1 MKTEAVEGNFHGLL
15 LPGIHMPSGRLLV
28 SLALGL
34 ASAACGGSARPA
46 APTPAPQGPA
56 PSAPRPA
63 EPQAGAPQ
71 GGAEQQGEGQRPAGI
86 PQAGEPRPRPYNR
99 VITAEAKTRAG
110 LFKTHQIGTRFYFEI
125 PAGELGKE
133 MLLVTRVARVPV
145 NMGYGGQ
152 QAGATRVL
160 RWERHD
166 HRILLRSV
174 SYETVA
180 DSTTP
185 IYQAVRNSNND
196 VVIGAFNIEAYGPD
210 SAAVIEVTRFYAA
223 PPPEM
228 GPGNQFRGTPDANRS
243 FIERVL
249 SFPQNVEVEATLT
262 YPAPPPGVPGQA
274 QPVNPFAPTANTTA
288 SLLLHWSM
296 VKLPEHPMQPRL
308 ADKRIGFFSIQ
319 QLDYG
324 RPEQRAQQRQYIIR
338 WRLEK
343 KDPTAAVSE
352 PVKPIVYYVDRATP
366 DWLKPW
372 VKKGIEDWQPAFE
385 AAGFSHAIIAAD
397 PPSPEQDPDWAPEDA
412 RYSVV
417 RWFPST
423 IENATGPNVHDP
435 RTGEIIESDIYVY
448 HNIMNLQRDWY
459 FTQVGHLDPRARM
472 WPYPDSLMGRLV
484 EFVVAH
490 EVGHTLGYQ
499 HDQKGSSL
507 YPTDSVRSRTWVHR
521 MGHSPSIMDYS
532 RFNYTA
538 QPGDSIA
545 IPDLIPRQGPWDF
558 YTTHWG
564 YAPIPDAH
572 TPDQEWATLDG
583 WSREQDSIPWYRFNL
598 SDSYG
603 ADPGDQTEA
612 VGDADPVKA
621 TAWGLRSIQQ
631 IVPLLVPATVHR
643 GEDYDDLGEMY
654 GRLVGQWAQEMRH
667 VAIIVGGAQAQEKY
681 AGQDGPRYRPWPR
694 TRQKDAVRFL
704 NENAFATPGYFLL
717 DDILR
722 KIEVEG
728 ALRRINSAQAGILN
742 SLFNDRRL
750 ERMEEFAALDNSDG
764 QAYSLSEML
773 ADVRQGIWSELDKQP
788 VTVDAFRRELQ
799 RSYLAA
805 VKAKITPPTP
815 QLPPGLPPGLA
826 QQFGPARATSDVK
839 AAFKAELR
847 ALDASIQRALP
858 RASDRMT
865 RAHLEDARDQIKDIL
880 EPERK

>member
-1 MKTEAVEGNFHGLL
+1 MRPHRT
-15 LPGIHMPSGRLLV
+15 LV
-28 SLALGL
+28 TLALCL
-34 ASAACGGSARPA
+34 APAGCGRSAPPA
-46 APTPAPQGPA
+46 APTPQPA
-56 PSAPRPA
+56 RPETPAHPEAQPPSGAA
-63 EPQAGAPQ
+63 GGQEAGA
-71 GGAEQQGEGQRPAGI
+71 QGERPTG
-86 PQAGEPRPRPYNR
+86 QAGEPRPRPYNR
-99 VITAEAKTRAG
+99 VITAEAKTRDG

-125 PAGELGKE
+125 PRAQLNQE
-133 MLLVTRVARVPV
+133 MLLVTRAARVPV

-152 QAGATRVL
+152 QLGPSRVL
-160 RWERHD
+160 RWERRD
-166 HRILLRSV
+166 HRILLRTV
-174 SYETVA
+174 SFETVA

-196 VVIGAFNIEAYGPD
+196 VVIAGFNVEAYGPD
-210 SAAVIEVTRFYAA
+210 SSAVIEVTRLYTA

-228 GPGNQFRGTPDANRS
+228 GPGPQFRAAPDANRS

-262 YPAPPPGVPGQA
+262 YPAPVPGAPGQT
-274 QPVNPFAPTANTTA
+274 QPVNPFAPTISGTA
-288 SLLLHWSM
+288 SVLMHWSM

-308 ADKRIGFFSIQ
+308 ADKRIGFFSIR

-324 RPEQRAQQRQYIIR
+324 RPEQRAQQRQYIVR

-343 KDPTAAVSE
+343 KDPTAAVSD
-352 PVKPIVYYVDRATP
+352 PLKPIVYYVDRATP

-372 VKKGIEDWQPAFE
+372 VKRGIEDWQPAFE
-385 AAGFSHAIIAAD
+385 AAGFRRAIIAAD

-435 RTGEIIESDIYVY
+435 RTGEILESDIYVY
-448 HNIMNLQRDWY
+448 HNIMNLQRAWY

-472 WPYPDSLMGRLV
+472 WPLPDSLMGRLV

-499 HDQKGSSL
+499 HDQKGSAT

-538 QPGDSIA
+538 QPEDGL
-545 IPDLIPRQGPWDF
+545 PLEDLIPRLGPWDL

-564 YAPIPDAH
+564 YAPIPAAN

-583 WSREQDSIPWYRFNL
+583 WSREQDSVPWYRFNL
-598 SDSYG
+598 SDSRG
-603 ADPGDQTEA
+603 ADPGDQSEA

-621 TAWGLRSIQQ
+621 TGWGIRSIKQ
-631 IVPLLVPATVHR
+631 IVPLLGPATVHA
-643 GEDYDDLGEMY
+643 GEDYDDLSDMY
-654 GRLVGQWAQEMRH
+654 GRLINQWATELRH

-681 AGQDGPRYRPWPR
+681 AGQNGPRYQPWSR
-694 TRQKDAVRFL
+694 ARQKDAVRFL
-704 NENAFATPGYFLL
+704 NQNAFATPAFLL
-717 DDILR
+717 VDDILR

-728 ALRRINSAQAGILN
+728 ALRRINTAQNGVLTT
-742 SLFNDRRL
+742 LFNDRRL
-750 ERMEEFAALDNSDG
+750 ERLVEFGAVDHPNGDG
-764 QAYSLSEML
+764 YGLAEML
-773 ADVRQGIWSELDKQP
+773 ADVRGGIWGELDGQR
-788 VTVDAFRRELQ
+788 VTIDPFRRELQ

-805 VKAKITPPTP
+805 VKAKLNPSTPII
-815 QLPPGLPPGLA
+815 PPGIPPQLA
-826 QQFGPARATSDVK
+826 QQFGPARATSDIK
-839 AAFKAELR
+839 AAFRSELR

-858 RASDRMT
+858 RTSDRMT
-865 RAHLEDARDQIKDIL
+865 RAHLEDARDQIRDIL
-880 EPERK
+880 EPERR

>member
-1 MKTEAVEGNFHGLL
+1 
-15 LPGIHMPSGRLLV
+15 
-28 SLALGL
+28 
-34 ASAACGGSARPA
+34 
-46 APTPAPQGPA
+46 
-56 PSAPRPA
+56 
-63 EPQAGAPQ
+63 
-71 GGAEQQGEGQRPAGI
+71 
-86 PQAGEPRPRPYNR
+86 

-125 PAGELGKE
+125 PASELGKE
-133 MLLVTRVARVPV
+133 MLLVTRAARVPV

-152 QAGATRVL
+152 QLGPTRVL

-174 SYETVA
+174 SYEIVA

-185 IYQAVRNSNND
+185 IYQAVRNANND
-196 VVIGAFNIEAYGPD
+196 VVIGAFNVEAYGPD
-210 SAAVIEVTRFYAA
+210 SSAVIEVTRFYTA

-262 YPAPPPGVPGQA
+262 YPAPQGGPGQA
-274 QPVNPFAPTANTTA
+274 QQPANPFAPPVTETA
-288 SLLLHWSM
+288 SLLMHWSM

-319 QLDYG
+319 QMDYG
-324 RPEQRAQQRQYIIR
+324 RPEQRAQQREYIIR

-343 KDPTAAVSE
+343 NDPTAAVSE

-385 AAGFSHAIIAAD
+385 AAGFRRAIIAAD
-397 PPSPEQDPDWAPEDA
+397 PPAPEQDPDWAPEDA

-423 IENATGPNVHDP
+423 IENAMGPNVHDP
-435 RTGEIIESDIYVY
+435 RTGEIIESDIYVW

-507 YPTDSVRSRTWVHR
+507 YPTDSVRSRTWAHR

-538 QPGDSIA
+538 QPEDSIA
-545 IPDLIPRQGPWDF
+545 IPDLIPRLGPWDV

-564 YAPIPDAH
+564 YAPIPDAKS
-572 TPDQEWATLDG
+572 PDQEWATLDS
-583 WSREQDSIPWYRFNL
+583 WSRQQDSVPWYRFNL
-598 SDSYG
+598 SDSRG

-621 TAWGLRSIQQ
+621 TSWGLRSIRQ
-631 IVPLLVPATVHR
+631 IVPLLVPATVR
-643 GEDYDDLGEMY
+643 PGQDYDDLSEMY
-654 GRLVGQWAQEMRH
+654 GRLVSQWATELRH

-681 AGQDGPRYRPWPR
+681 AGQDGIRYRPWPR
-694 TRQKDAVRFL
+694 ARQKDAVRFL
-704 NENAFATPGYFLL
+704 NENAFATPAFLL
-717 DDILR
+717 QDDILR

-728 ALRRINSAQAGILN
+728 ALRRINTAQAGILTT
-742 SLFNDRRL
+742 LFNDRRL
-750 ERMEEFAALDNSDG
+750 ERLEEFAALDNSDG
-764 QAYSLSEML
+764 QAYSLAEML
-773 ADVRQGIWSELDKQP
+773 ADVRQGIWSELDKPQ
-788 VTVDAFRRELQ
+788 VSIDAFRRELQ

-805 VKAKITPPTP
+805 VKAKITPTAP
-815 QLPPGLPPGLA
+815 QLPSGLPPGLA
-826 QQFGPARATSDVK
+826 QQFGPARATSDIQ
-839 AAFKAELR
+839 AAFRSELR

-858 RASDRMT
+858 HTSDRMI

-880 EPERK
+880 EPERR